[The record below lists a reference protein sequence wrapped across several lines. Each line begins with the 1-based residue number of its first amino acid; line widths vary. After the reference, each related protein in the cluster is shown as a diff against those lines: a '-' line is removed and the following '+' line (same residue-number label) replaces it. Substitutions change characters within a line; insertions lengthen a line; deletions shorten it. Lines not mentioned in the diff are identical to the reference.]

1 VVGDG
6 LGLQHLSLSEQKNP
20 AVRQDFS
27 HSQQYLRASGLVQRL
42 NHQLSRPNVAHTIA
56 IFTRDNL
63 VDLIV
68 MHRLLTH

>member
-42 NHQLSRPNVAHTIA
+42 NEMLPGVIA
-56 IFTRDNL
+56 EGNHFDRL
-63 VDLIV
+63 VIRRV
-68 MHRLLTH
+68 R